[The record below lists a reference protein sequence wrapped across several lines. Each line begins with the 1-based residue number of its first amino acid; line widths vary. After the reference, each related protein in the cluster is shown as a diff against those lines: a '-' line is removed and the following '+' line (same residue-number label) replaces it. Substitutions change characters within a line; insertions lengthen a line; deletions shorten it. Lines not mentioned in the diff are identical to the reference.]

1 MAFTEKFSIGAS
13 YLPKP
18 SRRRS
23 GLAIAKVRFLVAHD
37 TGNPD
42 STAAGNI
49 SYYTNTAHTVPPKKT
64 ASAHIFVDDR
74 QILECIPAL
83 TAPPEKAWHVLYDR
97 PKDNELF
104 GVNANDAAIGVEYC
118 YGDKIDADKA
128 YNKFV
133 WVLAKLCYEFQ
144 LDPAKDIVGHFFL
157 DPGRKTDP
165 LTGLAHS
172 RRTYEQ
178 LLKDV
183 VEEYRE
189 CTGETQPEADTTP
202 TETGQLTTA
211 VRLNIRTQPNR
222 RAAVVETVAARTV
235 LAYTARTEKGEAI
248 NNNPVWYQT
257 AQGNWFWDGGI
268 LHG

>member
-1 MAFTEKFSIGAS
+1 MAFIDKYTIGAK

-23 GLAIAKVRFLVAHD
+23 GLPISKVRFLVAHD

-42 STAAGNI
+42 SSASGNI
-49 SYYTNTAHTVPPKKT
+49 QFYINTAHTVEPKKT
-64 ASAHIFVDDR
+64 ASAHIFVDDK

-97 PKDNELF
+97 PKDNELY

-118 YGDKIDADKA
+118 FGDKIDADKA
-128 YNKFV
+128 YDKYI
-133 WVLAKLCYEFQ
+133 WVLAKLCDVFQ
-144 LDPAKDIVGHFFL
+144 LNPSKDIVGHFFL

-165 LTGLAHS
+165 VNGLAHS

-178 LLKDV
+178 LLRDV
-183 VEEYRE
+183 VAEYE
-189 CTGETQPEADTTP
+189 ACTGVLPLAVTSP
-202 TETGQLTTA
+202 TVQAGQVTTA
-211 VRLNIRTQPNR
+211 VRLNIRAQPNR
-222 RAAVVETVAARTV
+222 RASVVEIVAARTV
-235 LAYTARTEKGEAI
+235 LDYTGKTDQGEAV
-248 NNNPVWYQT
+248 NNNPVWYQNP
-257 AQGNWFWDGGI
+257 QGNWFWDGGI